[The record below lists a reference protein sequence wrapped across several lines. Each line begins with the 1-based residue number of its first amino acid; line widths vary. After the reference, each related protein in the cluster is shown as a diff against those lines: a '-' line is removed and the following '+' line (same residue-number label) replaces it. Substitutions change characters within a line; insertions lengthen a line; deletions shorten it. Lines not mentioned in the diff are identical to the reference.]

1 MNYHKGFL
9 NCGTTCNRVC
19 YISVLFFNNAELGYV
34 ISENYENAD
43 SKGKYNPEKM
53 FSCLADSVI
62 LMLGGKIK

>member
-1 MNYHKGFL
+1 MGSLYTADFEKK
-9 NCGTTCNRVC
+9 
-19 YISVLFFNNAELGYV
+19 FFGHGAKLGYV